1 MCFSGIQED
10 PDFTLSKA
18 VEDVS
23 QHSHAQTEA
32 LKQKQK
38 TLKSLQTTLSGIE
51 EKCKSAVVALRAQM
65 RERLILEDDM
75 ENLEQHRQ
83 VLFARCTS
91 ITMEITDVQSCIREE
106 VEKVSKAQAGYNTYR
121 KKMEGH
127 RAAVFHVANQTKAHK
142 ELEEK
147 RVMVMMLTQE
157 KEELKRDLENPNG
170 NSVQMEKEETNAL
183 KEEISVMNKIMA
195 QKREQLRK
203 ESESHIQFKREIEI
217 QQRRF
222 EAIGKRL
229 RCQLSKAH
237 AVHRQMTADIYH
249 MERQIA
255 ELKRQLESS
264 QGPVVSGH

>member
-23 QHSHAQTEA
+23 QQILLSDTCVF
-32 LKQKQK
+32 QKYILGRY
-38 TLKSLQTTLSGIE
+38 TLFCLELSFTPPQTTLSGIE

-170 NSVQMEKEETNAL
+170 NSVQMEKVEELT
-183 KEEISVMNKIMA
+183 EFYISK
-195 QKREQLRK
+195 QLRK
-203 ESESHIQFKREIEI
+203 ESESHIQFKREIEVCRDAWI
-217 QQRRF
+217 
-222 EAIGKRL
+222 
-229 RCQLSKAH
+229 C
-237 AVHRQMTADIYH
+237 
-249 MERQIA
+249 
-255 ELKRQLESS
+255 
-264 QGPVVSGH
+264 